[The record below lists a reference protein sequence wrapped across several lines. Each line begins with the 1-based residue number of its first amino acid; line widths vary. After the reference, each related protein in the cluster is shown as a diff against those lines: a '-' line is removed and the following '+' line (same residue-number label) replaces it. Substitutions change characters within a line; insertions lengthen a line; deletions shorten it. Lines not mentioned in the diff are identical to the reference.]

1 MTVSLLKIGLLQYS
15 PVWENRDAS
24 IEKINSLLSIYNLD
38 DVGLLV
44 FPELSL
50 TGFTMKSKL
59 FAEEIDGISFRFF
72 MDLSKKFKLDIFAG
86 IIESY
91 DNKIYNSLI
100 HFDSKG
106 LIKVRY
112 RKIHPFSSSGE
123 NLNYSSNS
131 TPVTTK
137 IGKITFGLSICYDLR
152 FPELYRFYG
161 KEKVDVL
168 CNIANWPTS
177 RISHWDKL
185 LQARAIEN
193 LSYMIGVN
201 RAGKDPSLTYDG
213 HSAVIDPMGN
223 VLVSSNKNEE
233 IIFADIDTEKI
244 KSTRNNLPF
253 LNDIKLI

>member
-1 MTVSLLKIGLLQYS
+1 MSKLKIGLVQYS
-15 PVWENRDAS
+15 PVWENPEAS
-24 IEKINSLLSIYNLD
+24 IEKINSLLSIYNMN
-38 DVGLLV
+38 DVDLLI

-59 FAEEIDGISFRFF
+59 LAEEMDGISFKYF
-72 MDLSKKFKLDIFAG
+72 MDLSKKLKLDVFAG
-86 IIESY
+86 IIENY
-91 DNKIYNSLI
+91 DKEIYNSLI

-106 LIKVRY
+106 LIRVRY

-123 NLNYSSNS
+123 NKNYSSS
-131 TPVTTK
+131 RATVTTR

-152 FPELYRFYG
+152 FPELYRSYG

-168 CNIANWPTS
+168 CNIANWPIA

-201 RAGKDPSLTYDG
+201 RIGTDPSLTYSG

-223 VLVSSNKNEE
+223 VLVNSDKEE
-233 IIFADIDTEKI
+233 IIFAVLDIEKV
-244 KSTRNNLPF
+244 KETRDSLPF

>member
-1 MTVSLLKIGLLQYS
+1 MSQLKIGLVQYS
-15 PVWENRDAS
+15 PVWENPEAS
-24 IEKINSLLSIYNLD
+24 IEKINSLLKSYNTD
-38 DVGLLV
+38 DVSLLI

-59 FAEEIDGISFRFF
+59 LAEEIDGISFRYF
-72 MDLSKKFKLDIFAG
+72 MELSKKLRTDIFAG
-86 IIESY
+86 VIENF

-100 HFDSKG
+100 HFDNKG
-106 LIKVRY
+106 LIRVRY
-112 RKIHPFSSSGE
+112 RKIHPFSNSGE
-123 NLNYSSNS
+123 NKSYSSGR
-131 TPVTTK
+131 TPVITK

-161 KEKVDVL
+161 KKKVDII
-168 CNIANWPTS
+168 CNIANWPST

-201 RAGKDPSLTYDG
+201 RVGTDPGFTYEG
-213 HSAVIDPMGN
+213 HSVVVDPMGN
-223 VLVSSNKNEE
+223 VIVNSAKEE
-233 IIFADIDTEKI
+233 IIFAEIDTENTEEI
-244 KSTRNNLPF
+244 RNKLPF

>member
-1 MTVSLLKIGLLQYS
+1 MNVLKIGLVQYS
-15 PVWENRDAS
+15 PVWENIEAS
-24 IEKINSLLSIYNLD
+24 IGKINSLLSLYDLD
-38 DVGLLV
+38 DVGLLI

-50 TGFTMKSKL
+50 TGFTMNSKL
-59 FAEEIDGISFRFF
+59 LAEEIDGTSFGFF

-100 HFDSKG
+100 HFDNKG

-123 NLNYSSNS
+123 NKNYSSSS

-161 KEKVDVL
+161 KKKVDVL
-168 CNIANWPTS
+168 CNIANWPTN
-177 RISHWDKL
+177 RMSHWDKL

-201 RAGKDPSLTYDG
+201 RVGTDQSLTYDG
-213 HSAVIDPMGN
+213 HSALIDPKGN

-233 IIFADIDTEKI
+233 IIFAEIDTEKI
-244 KSTRNNLPF
+244 KATRNNLPF